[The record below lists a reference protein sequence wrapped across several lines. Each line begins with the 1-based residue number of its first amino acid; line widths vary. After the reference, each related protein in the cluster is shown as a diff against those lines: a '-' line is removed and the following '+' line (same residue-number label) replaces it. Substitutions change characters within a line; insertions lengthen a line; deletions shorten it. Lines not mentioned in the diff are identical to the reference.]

1 MTASQGNED
10 SLSSILRSA
19 HVLLKEFTDE
29 GVDRF
34 QALPDHALHTE
45 ESPQAPVVAP
55 NAPRTSPEP
64 PASDATTPL
73 PDLSSLSLEELRAA
87 SANCTQCRLAEGRT
101 QVVFGEG
108 NPNADILFVGEG
120 PGEQEDLQGIP
131 FCGRAGELLTSMIEK
146 GMGIRRE
153 DVYICNVVKCRPPQ
167 NRTPLVDEVG
177 SCRGFLD
184 AQIQRIAPKVIVAL
198 GKPATSLLMGKP
210 IAISKVRGTWQ
221 SYRGIPVMPTFHPAF
236 ILRQYT
242 AENRRLVWEDLKAA
256 LGKVATD

>member
-1 MTASQGNED
+1 MTDPQENED

-19 HVLLKEFTDE
+19 HVLLEEFTNE

-34 QALPDHALHTE
+34 QALPNHVLRAE
-45 ESPQAPVVAP
+45 ESAQAPVVAP
-55 NAPRTSPEP
+55 NAPHTPS
-64 PASDATTPL
+64 AATPL

-87 SANCTQCRLAEGRT
+87 SATCTQCRLAEGRT
-101 QVVFGEG
+101 KVVFGEG

-146 GMGIRRE
+146 GMGIGRE
-153 DVYICNVVKCRPPQ
+153 DVYTCNVVKCRPPQ

-198 GKPATSLLMGKP
+198 GKPATSLLMGKAV
-210 IAISKVRGTWQ
+210 AISKVRGTWQ

-256 LGKVATD
+256 LGKSTD